1 MDSPE
6 KGPVTIGGTWTGL
19 GTDYVVSN
27 LVQVIPAITEADME
41 KDNFFTQTWFEPK
54 KIFYPKKCVNY
65 YTSNMQQNSL
75 KGPKDPNSANK
86 MHKNNIQ
93 FLNVLKNSTKK

>member
-54 KIFYPKKCVNY
+54 IFYPKKCVNY
-65 YTSNMQQNSL
+65 NKSNL
-75 KGPKDPNSANK
+75 R
-86 MHKNNIQ
+86 
-93 FLNVLKNSTKK
+93 